1 MLIQQLTTRMLII
14 SFGITNITERRERSI
29 ELATNLQNKN
39 RKTPITTDE
48 EEGEEE
54 EGEEERQQKHRK
66 EGKGLWKG
74 ELNLE
79 FDDLGFYQL
88 QKDLTKL

>member
-1 MLIQQLTTRMLII
+1 M
-14 SFGITNITERRERSI
+14 
-29 ELATNLQNKN
+29 QNKN
-39 RKTPITTDE
+39 RKTPITRDE
-48 EEGEEE
+48 EEDEEEVEQEEE
-54 EGEEERQQKHRK
+54 EGEERQQRHSK

>member
-1 MLIQQLTTRMLII
+1 LNFAQICK
-14 SFGITNITERRERSI
+14 TETE
-29 ELATNLQNKN
+29 
-39 RKTPITTDE
+39 KTPITRDEEEDE

-54 EGEEERQQKHRK
+54 EEQQQKHRK
-66 EGKGLWKG
+66 EGEGLWKE

-88 QKDLTKL
+88 QKDLTEL

>member
-1 MLIQQLTTRMLII
+1 LNFAQICKTKA
-14 SFGITNITERRERSI
+14 EKHRSQ
-29 ELATNLQNKN
+29 E
-39 RKTPITTDE
+39 DE

-54 EGEEERQQKHRK
+54 EEEQQQKHCK
-66 EGKGLWKG
+66 EGEGLRKG

-88 QKDLTKL
+88 QKDLTEL